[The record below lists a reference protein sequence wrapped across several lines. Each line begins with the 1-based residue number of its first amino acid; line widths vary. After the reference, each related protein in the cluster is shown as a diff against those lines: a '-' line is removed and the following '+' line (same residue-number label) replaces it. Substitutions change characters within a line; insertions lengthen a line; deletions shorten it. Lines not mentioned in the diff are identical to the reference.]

1 MKNAPKQQ
9 NAGYMEA
16 VRLANR
22 LPRML
27 LDYNA
32 EIAKSSH
39 NRIALRD
46 LKKVCRLPG
55 KMLDHNAEIA
65 QPQHDRTATRD
76 LKQVCYHLAH
86 ALSLL
91 GDTTTQEQY
100 RIEKTQQPP
109 RKR

>member
-1 MKNAPKQQ
+1 MKNAPKQH
-9 NAGYMEA
+9 NAKYNATYREA

-32 EIAKSSH
+32 EIAETLPD
-39 NRIALRD
+39 RI
-46 LKKVCRLPG
+46 
-55 KMLDHNAEIA
+55 
-65 QPQHDRTATRD
+65 TTRD
-76 LKQVCYHLAH
+76 LKQVCLHSAH

-100 RIEKTQQPP
+100 HIKKPQQPP
-109 RKR
+109 HRKR